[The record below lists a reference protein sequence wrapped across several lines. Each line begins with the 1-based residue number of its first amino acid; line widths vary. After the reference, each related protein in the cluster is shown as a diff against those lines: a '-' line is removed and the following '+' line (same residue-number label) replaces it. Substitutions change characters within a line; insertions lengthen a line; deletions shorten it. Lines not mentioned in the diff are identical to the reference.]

1 MLHRYQNMFKVN
13 IMRKISKADLSLRNL
28 KKLIKKEFNETD
40 KLIRNQIN
48 SDVNRI
54 PNLSKHIIDLG
65 GKRLRPMLTISCAKM
80 LKVRNKNHIK
90 LAAAVELLHTATLLH
105 DDVVDESN
113 YRRGE
118 KTSHTLWDNKSS
130 ILVGDFLLGKAFQLM
145 VETNSLECLNILSK
159 AASIIAE
166 GEVLQLVETSNV
178 NIRKI
183 NYLKIIE
190 SKTAA
195 LFSSACEVGG
205 VVSGANKSQK
215 KKLFNFGK
223 NLGTAFQLIDDAL
236 DYHGSSVKM
245 GKNNG
250 DDFFEGKVTLP
261 MIIIF
266 QKGNKEEKNFLNEI
280 MRREKRTEQDF
291 SNTLSL
297 INKYKAV
304 EATFKKAEYFVNV
317 SYDAL
322 AIFPDN
328 EDKKILQNLTSFS
341 LNRSF

>member
-1 MLHRYQNMFKVN
+1 MFKVS
-13 IMRKISKADLSLRNL
+13 IMIKISKADLSLHNL

-40 KLIRNQIN
+40 KLIKSQIN

-54 PNLSKHIIDLG
+54 PKLSKHIIDLG

-80 LKVRNKNHIK
+80 LKIRNKNHIK

-105 DDVVDESN
+105 DDVVDESV

-130 ILVGDFLLGKAFQLM
+130 ILVGDFLLGRAFQLM
-145 VETNSLECLNILSK
+145 VETNSIECLNILSK
-159 AASIIAE
+159 AAAIIAE
-166 GEVLQLVETSNV
+166 GEVLQLVETN
-178 NIRKI
+178 NINIKEI
-183 NYLKIIE
+183 NYIKIIE

-223 NLGTAFQLIDDAL
+223 NLGTAFQLTDDAL
-236 DYHGSSVKM
+236 DYEGSSSKM

-250 DDFFEGKVTLP
+250 DDFYEGKVTLP
-261 MIIIF
+261 VILALKTADRKEKDFWEKTFNKKVRNKTDLRIAKKIIKDKDTIN
-266 QKGNKEEKNFLNEI
+266 QTLTLANKYGEKAKNI
-280 MRREKRTEQDF
+280 MKDFESNPVRNALIDLVDF
-291 SNTLSL
+291 SL
-297 INKYKAV
+297 IRNY
-304 EATFKKAEYFVNV
+304 
-317 SYDAL
+317 
-322 AIFPDN
+322 
-328 EDKKILQNLTSFS
+328 
-341 LNRSF
+341 

>member
-1 MLHRYQNMFKVN
+1 MV
-13 IMRKISKADLSLRNL
+13 KISKADLSLHNL

-40 KLIRNQIN
+40 KLIKKQIN

-54 PNLSKHIIDLG
+54 PKLSKHIIDLG

-80 LKVRNKNHIK
+80 LKIRNKNHIK

-105 DDVVDESN
+105 DDVVDESV

-130 ILVGDFLLGKAFQLM
+130 ILVGDFLLGRAFQLM
-145 VETNSLECLNILSK
+145 VETNSIECLSILSK
-159 AASIIAE
+159 AAAIIAE
-166 GEVLQLVETSNV
+166 GEVLQLVETN
-178 NIRKI
+178 NINIKET
-183 NYLKIIE
+183 NYIKIIE

-223 NLGTAFQLIDDAL
+223 NLGTAFQLTDDAL
-236 DYHGSSVKM
+236 DYEGSSSQM

-250 DDFFEGKVTLP
+250 DDFYEGKVTLP
-261 MIIIF
+261 VILALKNADRKEKDFWEKTFNKKVRNKTDLRIAKKIIKDKDTIN
-266 QKGNKEEKNFLNEI
+266 QTLKLANKYGEKAKNI
-280 MRREKRTEQDF
+280 MKDFESNPIRNALIDLVDF
-291 SNTLSL
+291 SLVRN
-297 INKYKAV
+297 Y
-304 EATFKKAEYFVNV
+304 
-317 SYDAL
+317 
-322 AIFPDN
+322 
-328 EDKKILQNLTSFS
+328 
-341 LNRSF
+341 

>member
-1 MLHRYQNMFKVN
+1 MV
-13 IMRKISKADLSLRNL
+13 KISKADLSLHNL

-40 KLIRNQIN
+40 KLIKKQIN

-54 PNLSKHIIDLG
+54 PKLSKHIIDLG

-80 LKVRNKNHIK
+80 LKIRNKNHIK

-105 DDVVDESN
+105 DDVVDESV

-130 ILVGDFLLGKAFQLM
+130 ILVGDFLLGRAFQLM
-145 VETNSLECLNILSK
+145 VETNSIECLSILSK
-159 AASIIAE
+159 AAAIIAE
-166 GEVLQLVETSNV
+166 GEVLQLVETN
-178 NIRKI
+178 NINIKET
-183 NYLKIIE
+183 NYIKIIE

-223 NLGTAFQLIDDAL
+223 NLGTAFQLTDDAL
-236 DYHGSSVKM
+236 DYEGSSSKM

-250 DDFFEGKVTLP
+250 DDFYEGKVTLP
-261 MIIIF
+261 VILALKSADKKEKDFWEKTFNKKVRNKTDLRIAKKIIKDKDTIN
-266 QKGNKEEKNFLNEI
+266 QTLKLANKYGEKAKNI
-280 MRREKRTEQDF
+280 MKDFESNPVRNALIDLVDF
-291 SNTLSL
+291 SL
-297 INKYKAV
+297 IRNY
-304 EATFKKAEYFVNV
+304 
-317 SYDAL
+317 
-322 AIFPDN
+322 
-328 EDKKILQNLTSFS
+328 
-341 LNRSF
+341 

>member
-1 MLHRYQNMFKVN
+1 MFKVS
-13 IMRKISKADLSLRNL
+13 IMVKISKADLSLHNL

-40 KLIRNQIN
+40 KLIKKQIN

-54 PNLSKHIIDLG
+54 PKLSKHIIDLG

-80 LKVRNKNHIK
+80 LKIRNKNHIK

-105 DDVVDESN
+105 DDVVDESV

-130 ILVGDFLLGKAFQLM
+130 ILVGDFLLGRAFQLM
-145 VETNSLECLNILSK
+145 VETNSIECLSILSK
-159 AASIIAE
+159 AAAIIAE
-166 GEVLQLVETSNV
+166 GEVLQLVETN
-178 NIRKI
+178 NINIKET
-183 NYLKIIE
+183 NYIKIIE

-223 NLGTAFQLIDDAL
+223 NLGTAFQLTDDAL
-236 DYHGSSVKM
+236 DYEGSSSKM

-250 DDFFEGKVTLP
+250 DDFYEGKVTLP
-261 MIIIF
+261 VILALKNADRKEKDFWEKTFNKKVRNKTDLRIAKKIIKDKDTIN
-266 QKGNKEEKNFLNEI
+266 QTHKLANKYGEKAKNI
-280 MRREKRTEQDF
+280 MEDFESNPVRNALIDLVDF
-291 SNTLSL
+291 SL
-297 INKYKAV
+297 IRNY
-304 EATFKKAEYFVNV
+304 
-317 SYDAL
+317 
-322 AIFPDN
+322 
-328 EDKKILQNLTSFS
+328 
-341 LNRSF
+341 

>member
-1 MLHRYQNMFKVN
+1 MLHKYQNMFKVS
-13 IMRKISKADLSLRNL
+13 IMVKISKEDLSLHNL

-40 KLIRNQIN
+40 KLIKNQIN

-54 PNLSKHIIDLG
+54 PKLSKHIIDLG

-80 LKVRNKNHIK
+80 LKIRNKNHIK

-105 DDVVDESN
+105 DDVVDESV

-145 VETNSLECLNILSK
+145 VKTNSIECLNILSK
-159 AASIIAE
+159 AAAIIAE
-166 GEVLQLVETSNV
+166 GEVLQLVETN
-178 NIRKI
+178 NINIKET
-183 NYLKIIE
+183 NYIKIIE

-205 VVSGANKSQK
+205 IVSGANKSQK

-223 NLGTAFQLIDDAL
+223 NLGTAFQLKDDAL
-236 DYHGSSVKM
+236 DYEGSSNKM

-250 DDFFEGKVTLP
+250 DDFYDGKVTLP
-261 MIIIF
+261 VILAMKNANKKEKDFWKKTFDKKVRNKTDLEIAKKIIR
-266 QKGNKEEKNFLNEI
+266 NKDTVNQTLKLANKYGEKAKFI
-280 MRREKRTEQDF
+280 MRDFENNPIRNALIDLVDF
-291 SNTLSL
+291 SL
-297 INKYKAV
+297 IRNH
-304 EATFKKAEYFVNV
+304 
-317 SYDAL
+317 
-322 AIFPDN
+322 
-328 EDKKILQNLTSFS
+328 
-341 LNRSF
+341 

>member
-1 MLHRYQNMFKVN
+1 MFKVS
-13 IMRKISKADLSLRNL
+13 IMVKISKADLSLHNL

-40 KLIRNQIN
+40 KLIKKQIN

-54 PNLSKHIIDLG
+54 PKLSKHIIDLG

-80 LKVRNKNHIK
+80 LKIRNKNHIK

-105 DDVVDESN
+105 DDVVDESV

-130 ILVGDFLLGKAFQLM
+130 ILVGDFLLGRAFQLM
-145 VETNSLECLNILSK
+145 VETNSIECLSILSK
-159 AASIIAE
+159 AAAIIAE
-166 GEVLQLVETSNV
+166 GEVLQLVETN
-178 NIRKI
+178 NINIKET
-183 NYLKIIE
+183 NYIKIIE

-223 NLGTAFQLIDDAL
+223 NLGTAFQLTDDAL
-236 DYHGSSVKM
+236 DYEGSSSKM

-250 DDFFEGKVTLP
+250 DDFYEGKVTLP
-261 MIIIF
+261 VILALKNADKKEKDFWEKTFNKKVRNKTDLRIAKKIIKDKDTIN
-266 QKGNKEEKNFLNEI
+266 QTLKLANKYGEKAKNI
-280 MRREKRTEQDF
+280 MEDFESNPVRNALIDLVDF
-291 SNTLSL
+291 SLVRN
-297 INKYKAV
+297 Y
-304 EATFKKAEYFVNV
+304 
-317 SYDAL
+317 
-322 AIFPDN
+322 
-328 EDKKILQNLTSFS
+328 
-341 LNRSF
+341 

>member
-1 MLHRYQNMFKVN
+1 MV
-13 IMRKISKADLSLRNL
+13 KISKADLSLHNL
-28 KKLIKKEFNETD
+28 KKLIKKEINETD
-40 KLIRNQIN
+40 KLIKNQIN

-54 PNLSKHIIDLG
+54 PKLSKHIIDLG

-80 LKVRNKNHIK
+80 LKIRNKNHIK

-105 DDVVDESN
+105 DDVVDESV

-145 VETNSLECLNILSK
+145 VETNSIECLSILSK
-159 AASIIAE
+159 AAAIIAE
-166 GEVLQLVETSNV
+166 GEVLQLVETN
-178 NIRKI
+178 NINIKET
-183 NYLKIIE
+183 NYIKIIE

-223 NLGTAFQLIDDAL
+223 NLGTAFQLTDDAL
-236 DYHGSSVKM
+236 DYEGSSSKM

-250 DDFFEGKVTLP
+250 DDFYEGKVTLP
-261 MIIIF
+261 VILALKNADKKEKDFWEKTFNKKVRNKTDLRIAKKIIKDKDTIN
-266 QKGNKEEKNFLNEI
+266 QTLMLANKYGEKAKNI
-280 MRREKRTEQDF
+280 MKDFESNPVRNALIDLVDF
-291 SNTLSL
+291 SLVRN
-297 INKYKAV
+297 Y
-304 EATFKKAEYFVNV
+304 
-317 SYDAL
+317 
-322 AIFPDN
+322 
-328 EDKKILQNLTSFS
+328 
-341 LNRSF
+341 

>member
-54 PNLSKHIIDLG
+54 PKLSKHIINLG

-166 GEVLQLVETSNV
+166 GEVLQLVETNNI
-178 NIRKI
+178 NIRKT

-215 KKLFNFGK
+215 KKLSNFGK

-236 DYHGSSVKM
+236 DYDGSSVKM

-250 DDFFEGKVTLP
+250 DDFFEGKITLP
-261 MIIIF
+261 VILAINSADKKEKEFWKKVFNKKIRNKTDLKIAKKIIKEKDTI
-266 QKGNKEEKNFLNEI
+266 NKTLKLANQYGEEAKQI
-280 MRREKRTEQDF
+280 MEGFENNPIRDALIDLVDF
-291 SNTLSL
+291 SL
-297 INKYKAV
+297 IRNH
-304 EATFKKAEYFVNV
+304 
-317 SYDAL
+317 
-322 AIFPDN
+322 
-328 EDKKILQNLTSFS
+328 
-341 LNRSF
+341 

>member
-1 MLHRYQNMFKVN
+1 MFKVS
-13 IMRKISKADLSLRNL
+13 IMVKISKADLSLHNL

-40 KLIRNQIN
+40 KLIKKQIN

-54 PNLSKHIIDLG
+54 PKLSKHIIDLG

-80 LKVRNKNHIK
+80 LKIRNKNHIK

-105 DDVVDESN
+105 DDVVDESV

-130 ILVGDFLLGKAFQLM
+130 ILVGDFLLGRAFQLM
-145 VETNSLECLNILSK
+145 VETNSIECLSILSK
-159 AASIIAE
+159 AAAIIAE
-166 GEVLQLVETSNV
+166 GEVLQLVETN
-178 NIRKI
+178 NINIKET
-183 NYLKIIE
+183 NYIKIIE

-223 NLGTAFQLIDDAL
+223 NLGTAFQLTDDAL
-236 DYHGSSVKM
+236 DYEGSSSQM

-250 DDFFEGKVTLP
+250 DDFYEGKVTLP
-261 MIIIF
+261 VILALKNADRKEKDFWEKTFNKKVRNKTDLRIAKKIIKDKDTIN
-266 QKGNKEEKNFLNEI
+266 QTLKLANKYGEKAKNI
-280 MRREKRTEQDF
+280 MKDFESNPVRNALIDLVDF
-291 SNTLSL
+291 SL
-297 INKYKAV
+297 IRNY
-304 EATFKKAEYFVNV
+304 
-317 SYDAL
+317 
-322 AIFPDN
+322 
-328 EDKKILQNLTSFS
+328 
-341 LNRSF
+341 

>member
-1 MLHRYQNMFKVN
+1 MFKVS
-13 IMRKISKADLSLRNL
+13 IMVKISKADLSLHNL
-28 KKLIKKEFNETD
+28 KKLIKKEINETD
-40 KLIRNQIN
+40 KLIKNQIN

-54 PNLSKHIIDLG
+54 PKLSKHIIDLG

-80 LKVRNKNHIK
+80 LKIRNKNHIK

-105 DDVVDESN
+105 DDVVDESV

-145 VETNSLECLNILSK
+145 VETNSIECLSILSK
-159 AASIIAE
+159 AAAIIAE
-166 GEVLQLVETSNV
+166 GEVLQLVETN
-178 NIRKI
+178 NINIKET
-183 NYLKIIE
+183 NYIKIIE

-223 NLGTAFQLIDDAL
+223 NLGTAFQLTDDAL
-236 DYHGSSVKM
+236 DYEGSSSKM

-250 DDFFEGKVTLP
+250 DDFYEGKVTLP
-261 MIIIF
+261 VILALKNADKKEKDFWEKTFNKKVRNKTDLRIAKKIIKDKNTIN
-266 QKGNKEEKNFLNEI
+266 QTLKLANKYGEKAKNI
-280 MRREKRTEQDF
+280 MKDFESNPVRNALIDLVDF
-291 SNTLSL
+291 SLVRN
-297 INKYKAV
+297 Y
-304 EATFKKAEYFVNV
+304 
-317 SYDAL
+317 
-322 AIFPDN
+322 
-328 EDKKILQNLTSFS
+328 
-341 LNRSF
+341 

>member
-1 MLHRYQNMFKVN
+1 
-13 IMRKISKADLSLRNL
+13 MRKISKADLSLHNL
-28 KKLIKKEFNETD
+28 KKLIKKELNETD
-40 KLIRNQIN
+40 KLIKNQIN

-54 PNLSKHIIDLG
+54 PKLSKHIIDLG

-80 LKVRNKNHIK
+80 LKIRNKNHIK

-105 DDVVDESN
+105 DDVVDESV

-145 VETNSLECLNILSK
+145 VETNSIECLNILSN
-159 AASIIAE
+159 AAAIIAE
-166 GEVLQLVETSNV
+166 GEVLQLVETN
-178 NIRKI
+178 NINIKET
-183 NYLKIIE
+183 NYIKIIE

-236 DYHGSSVKM
+236 DYEGSSTKM

-250 DDFFEGKVTLP
+250 DDFYDGKVTLP
-261 MIIIF
+261 VILAINNADKKEKDFWKNTFNKKVRNKTDLKIAKKIIKDKDTIN
-266 QKGNKEEKNFLNEI
+266 QTLILANKYGEKAKHI
-280 MRREKRTEQDF
+280 MKDFESNSIRNALIDLVDF
-291 SNTLSL
+291 SL
-297 INKYKAV
+297 IRNH
-304 EATFKKAEYFVNV
+304 
-317 SYDAL
+317 
-322 AIFPDN
+322 
-328 EDKKILQNLTSFS
+328 
-341 LNRSF
+341 

>member
-1 MLHRYQNMFKVN
+1 MLHRYQNLFKVS
-13 IMRKISKADLSLRNL
+13 IMRKISKADLSLHNL
-28 KKLIKKEFNETD
+28 KKLIKKELNETD
-40 KLIRNQIN
+40 KLIKNQIN

-54 PNLSKHIIDLG
+54 PKLSKHIIDLG

-80 LKVRNKNHIK
+80 LKIRNKNHIK

-105 DDVVDESN
+105 DDVVDESV

-145 VETNSLECLNILSK
+145 VETNSIECLNILSN
-159 AASIIAE
+159 AAAIIAE
-166 GEVLQLVETSNV
+166 GEVLQLVETN
-178 NIRKI
+178 NINIKET
-183 NYLKIIE
+183 NYIKIIE

-236 DYHGSSVKM
+236 DYEGSSTKM

-250 DDFFEGKVTLP
+250 DDFYDGKVTLP
-261 MIIIF
+261 VILAINNADKKEKDFWKNTFNKKVRNKTDLKIAKKIIKDKDTIN
-266 QKGNKEEKNFLNEI
+266 QTLILANKYGEKAKHI
-280 MRREKRTEQDF
+280 MKDFESNSIRNALIDLVDF
-291 SNTLSL
+291 SL
-297 INKYKAV
+297 IRNH
-304 EATFKKAEYFVNV
+304 
-317 SYDAL
+317 
-322 AIFPDN
+322 
-328 EDKKILQNLTSFS
+328 
-341 LNRSF
+341 

>member
-1 MLHRYQNMFKVN
+1 MV
-13 IMRKISKADLSLRNL
+13 KISKADLSLHNL

-40 KLIRNQIN
+40 KLIKNQIN

-54 PNLSKHIIDLG
+54 PKLSKHIIDLG

-80 LKVRNKNHIK
+80 LKIRNKNHIK

-105 DDVVDESN
+105 DDVVDESV

-130 ILVGDFLLGKAFQLM
+130 ILVGDFLLGRAFQLM
-145 VETNSLECLNILSK
+145 VETNSIECLSILSK
-159 AASIIAE
+159 AAAIIAE
-166 GEVLQLVETSNV
+166 GEVLQLVETN
-178 NIRKI
+178 NINIKET
-183 NYLKIIE
+183 NYIKIIE

-223 NLGTAFQLIDDAL
+223 NLGTAFQLTDDAL
-236 DYHGSSVKM
+236 DYEGSSSKM

-250 DDFFEGKVTLP
+250 DDFYEGKVTLP
-261 MIIIF
+261 VILALKNADRKEKDFWEKTFNKKVRNKTDLRIAKKIIKDKDTIN
-266 QKGNKEEKNFLNEI
+266 QTLKLANKYGEKAKNI
-280 MRREKRTEQDF
+280 MKDFESNPVRNALIDLVDF
-291 SNTLSL
+291 SL
-297 INKYKAV
+297 IRNY
-304 EATFKKAEYFVNV
+304 
-317 SYDAL
+317 
-322 AIFPDN
+322 
-328 EDKKILQNLTSFS
+328 
-341 LNRSF
+341 

>member
-1 MLHRYQNMFKVN
+1 MV
-13 IMRKISKADLSLRNL
+13 KISKADLSLHNL

-40 KLIRNQIN
+40 KLIKRQIN

-54 PNLSKHIIDLG
+54 PKLSKHIIDLG

-80 LKVRNKNHIK
+80 LKIRNKNHIK

-105 DDVVDESN
+105 DDVVDESV

-130 ILVGDFLLGKAFQLM
+130 ILVGDFLLGRAFQLM
-145 VETNSLECLNILSK
+145 VETNSIECLSILSK
-159 AASIIAE
+159 AAAIIAE
-166 GEVLQLVETSNV
+166 GEVLQLVETN
-178 NIRKI
+178 NINIKET
-183 NYLKIIE
+183 NYIKIIE

-223 NLGTAFQLIDDAL
+223 NLGTAFQLTDDAL
-236 DYHGSSVKM
+236 DYEGSSSKM

-250 DDFFEGKVTLP
+250 DDFYEGKVTLP
-261 MIIIF
+261 VILALKNADRKEKDFWEKTFNKKVRNKTDLRIAKKIIKDKDTIN
-266 QKGNKEEKNFLNEI
+266 QTLKLANKYGEKAKNI
-280 MRREKRTEQDF
+280 MKDFESNPVRNALIDLVDF
-291 SNTLSL
+291 SL
-297 INKYKAV
+297 IRNY
-304 EATFKKAEYFVNV
+304 
-317 SYDAL
+317 
-322 AIFPDN
+322 
-328 EDKKILQNLTSFS
+328 
-341 LNRSF
+341 

>member
-1 MLHRYQNMFKVN
+1 MV
-13 IMRKISKADLSLRNL
+13 KISKADLSLHNL
-28 KKLIKKEFNETD
+28 KKLIKEEFNETD
-40 KLIRNQIN
+40 KLIKNQIN

-54 PNLSKHIIDLG
+54 PKLSKHIIDLG

-80 LKVRNKNHIK
+80 LKIRNKNHIK

-105 DDVVDESN
+105 DDVVDESV

-145 VETNSLECLNILSK
+145 VETNSIECLNILSK
-159 AASIIAE
+159 AAAIIAE
-166 GEVLQLVETSNV
+166 GEVLQLVETN
-178 NIRKI
+178 NINIKET
-183 NYLKIIE
+183 NYIKIIE

-223 NLGTAFQLIDDAL
+223 NLGTAFQLTDDAL
-236 DYHGSSVKM
+236 DYEGSSSKM

-250 DDFFEGKVTLP
+250 DDFYEGKVTLP
-261 MIIIF
+261 VILALKKADRKEKDFWKKTFNKKVRNKTDLKIAKKIIKDKDTIN
-266 QKGNKEEKNFLNEI
+266 QTLTLANKYGEKAKNI
-280 MRREKRTEQDF
+280 MKDFESNPVRNALIDLVDF
-291 SNTLSL
+291 SL
-297 INKYKAV
+297 IRNY
-304 EATFKKAEYFVNV
+304 
-317 SYDAL
+317 
-322 AIFPDN
+322 
-328 EDKKILQNLTSFS
+328 
-341 LNRSF
+341 

>member
-1 MLHRYQNMFKVN
+1 MV
-13 IMRKISKADLSLRNL
+13 KISKADLSLHNL

-40 KLIRNQIN
+40 KLIKNQIN
-48 SDVNRI
+48 SDVDRI
-54 PNLSKHIIDLG
+54 PKLSKHIIDLG

-80 LKVRNKNHIK
+80 LKIRNKNHIK

-105 DDVVDESN
+105 DDVVDESV

-145 VETNSLECLNILSK
+145 VETNSIECLNILSK
-159 AASIIAE
+159 AAAIIAE
-166 GEVLQLVETSNV
+166 GEVLQLVETN
-178 NIRKI
+178 NINIKET
-183 NYLKIIE
+183 NYIKIIE

-223 NLGTAFQLIDDAL
+223 NLGTAFQLTDDAL
-236 DYHGSSVKM
+236 DYEGSSSKM

-250 DDFFEGKVTLP
+250 DDFYEGKVTLP
-261 MIIIF
+261 VILALKTADRKEKDFWKKTFNKKVRNKTDLRIAKKIIKDKDTIN
-266 QKGNKEEKNFLNEI
+266 QTLTLANKYGEEAKNI
-280 MRREKRTEQDF
+280 MKDFESNPVRNALIDLVDF
-291 SNTLSL
+291 SL
-297 INKYKAV
+297 IRNY
-304 EATFKKAEYFVNV
+304 
-317 SYDAL
+317 
-322 AIFPDN
+322 
-328 EDKKILQNLTSFS
+328 
-341 LNRSF
+341 

>member
-1 MLHRYQNMFKVN
+1 MV
-13 IMRKISKADLSLRNL
+13 KISKADLSLHNL

-40 KLIRNQIN
+40 KLIKKQIN

-54 PNLSKHIIDLG
+54 PKLSKHIIDLG

-80 LKVRNKNHIK
+80 LKIRNKNHIK

-105 DDVVDESN
+105 DDVVDESV

-130 ILVGDFLLGKAFQLM
+130 ILVGDFLLGRAFQLM
-145 VETNSLECLNILSK
+145 VETNSIECLSILSK
-159 AASIIAE
+159 AAAIIAE
-166 GEVLQLVETSNV
+166 GEVLQLVETN
-178 NIRKI
+178 NINIKET
-183 NYLKIIE
+183 NYIKIIE

-223 NLGTAFQLIDDAL
+223 NLGTAFQLTDDAL
-236 DYHGSSVKM
+236 DYEGSSSKM

-250 DDFFEGKVTLP
+250 DDFYEGKVTLP
-261 MIIIF
+261 VILALKNADRKEKDFWEKTFNKKVRNKTDLRIAKKIIKDKDTIN
-266 QKGNKEEKNFLNEI
+266 QTLKLANKYGEKAKNI
-280 MRREKRTEQDF
+280 MKDFESNPVRNALIDLVDF
-291 SNTLSL
+291 SLVRN
-297 INKYKAV
+297 Y
-304 EATFKKAEYFVNV
+304 
-317 SYDAL
+317 
-322 AIFPDN
+322 
-328 EDKKILQNLTSFS
+328 
-341 LNRSF
+341 

>member
-1 MLHRYQNMFKVN
+1 MV
-13 IMRKISKADLSLRNL
+13 KISKADLSLHNL

-40 KLIRNQIN
+40 KLIKKQIN

-54 PNLSKHIIDLG
+54 PKLSKHIVDLG

-80 LKVRNKNHIK
+80 LKIRNKNHIK

-105 DDVVDESN
+105 DDVVDESV

-130 ILVGDFLLGKAFQLM
+130 ILVGDFLLGRAFQLM
-145 VETNSLECLNILSK
+145 VETNSIECLSILSK
-159 AASIIAE
+159 AAAIIAE
-166 GEVLQLVETSNV
+166 GEVLQLVETN
-178 NIRKI
+178 NINIKET
-183 NYLKIIE
+183 NYIKIIE

-223 NLGTAFQLIDDAL
+223 NLGTAFQLTDDAL
-236 DYHGSSVKM
+236 DYEGSSSKM

-250 DDFFEGKVTLP
+250 DDFYEGKVTLP
-261 MIIIF
+261 VILALKNADRKEKDFWEKTFNKKVRNKTDLRIAKKIIKDKDTIN
-266 QKGNKEEKNFLNEI
+266 QTHKLANKYGEKAKNI
-280 MRREKRTEQDF
+280 MEDFESNPVRNALIDLVDF
-291 SNTLSL
+291 SL
-297 INKYKAV
+297 IRNY
-304 EATFKKAEYFVNV
+304 
-317 SYDAL
+317 
-322 AIFPDN
+322 
-328 EDKKILQNLTSFS
+328 
-341 LNRSF
+341 

>member
-1 MLHRYQNMFKVN
+1 
-13 IMRKISKADLSLRNL
+13 MRKISKADLSLHNL
-28 KKLIKKEFNETD
+28 KKLIKKELNETD
-40 KLIRNQIN
+40 KLIKNQIN

-54 PNLSKHIIDLG
+54 PKLSKHIIDLG

-80 LKVRNKNHIK
+80 LKIRNKNHIK

-105 DDVVDESN
+105 DDVVDESV

-145 VETNSLECLNILSK
+145 VETNSIECLNILSN
-159 AASIIAE
+159 AAAIIAE
-166 GEVLQLVETSNV
+166 GEVLQLVETN
-178 NIRKI
+178 NINIKET
-183 NYLKIIE
+183 NYIKIIE

-236 DYHGSSVKM
+236 DYEGSSTKM

-250 DDFFEGKVTLP
+250 DDFYDGKVTLP
-261 MIIIF
+261 VILAIKNADKKEKDFWKNTFNKKVRNKTDLKIAKKIIKDKDTIN
-266 QKGNKEEKNFLNEI
+266 QTLILANKYGEKAKHI
-280 MRREKRTEQDF
+280 MKDFESNSIRNALIDLVDF
-291 SNTLSL
+291 SL
-297 INKYKAV
+297 IRNH
-304 EATFKKAEYFVNV
+304 
-317 SYDAL
+317 
-322 AIFPDN
+322 
-328 EDKKILQNLTSFS
+328 
-341 LNRSF
+341 

>member
-1 MLHRYQNMFKVN
+1 MV
-13 IMRKISKADLSLRNL
+13 KISKADLSLHNL

-40 KLIRNQIN
+40 KLIKNQIN

-54 PNLSKHIIDLG
+54 PKLSKHIIDLG

-80 LKVRNKNHIK
+80 LKIRNKNHIK

-105 DDVVDESN
+105 DDVVDESI

-130 ILVGDFLLGKAFQLM
+130 ILVGDFLLGRAFQLM
-145 VETNSLECLNILSK
+145 VETNSIECLSILSK
-159 AASIIAE
+159 AAAIIAE
-166 GEVLQLVETSNV
+166 GEVLQLVETN
-178 NIRKI
+178 NINIKET
-183 NYLKIIE
+183 NYIKIIE

-223 NLGTAFQLIDDAL
+223 NLGTAFQLTDDAL
-236 DYHGSSVKM
+236 DYEGSSSKM

-250 DDFFEGKVTLP
+250 DDFYEGKVTLP
-261 MIIIF
+261 VILALKNADRKEKDFWEKTFNKKVRNKTDLRIAKKIIKDKDTIN
-266 QKGNKEEKNFLNEI
+266 QTHKLANKYGEKAKNI
-280 MRREKRTEQDF
+280 MEDFESNPVRNALIDLVDF
-291 SNTLSL
+291 SL
-297 INKYKAV
+297 IRNY
-304 EATFKKAEYFVNV
+304 
-317 SYDAL
+317 
-322 AIFPDN
+322 
-328 EDKKILQNLTSFS
+328 
-341 LNRSF
+341 

>member
-1 MLHRYQNMFKVN
+1 MV
-13 IMRKISKADLSLRNL
+13 KISKADLSLHNL

-40 KLIRNQIN
+40 KLIKKQIN

-54 PNLSKHIIDLG
+54 PKLSKHIIDLG

-80 LKVRNKNHIK
+80 LKIRNKNHIK

-105 DDVVDESN
+105 DDVVDESV

-130 ILVGDFLLGKAFQLM
+130 ILVGDFLLGRAFQLM
-145 VETNSLECLNILSK
+145 VETNSIECLSILSK
-159 AASIIAE
+159 AAAIIAE
-166 GEVLQLVETSNV
+166 GEVLQLVETN
-178 NIRKI
+178 NINIKET
-183 NYLKIIE
+183 NYIKIIE

-223 NLGTAFQLIDDAL
+223 NLGTAFQLTDDAL
-236 DYHGSSVKM
+236 DYEGSSSKM

-250 DDFFEGKVTLP
+250 DDFYEGKVTLP
-261 MIIIF
+261 VILALKSADKKEKDFWEKTFNKKVRNKTDLRIAKKIIKDKDTIN
-266 QKGNKEEKNFLNEI
+266 QTLKLANKYGEKAKNI
-280 MRREKRTEQDF
+280 MEDFESNPVRNALIDLVDF
-291 SNTLSL
+291 SL
-297 INKYKAV
+297 IRNY
-304 EATFKKAEYFVNV
+304 
-317 SYDAL
+317 
-322 AIFPDN
+322 
-328 EDKKILQNLTSFS
+328 
-341 LNRSF
+341 

>member
-1 MLHRYQNMFKVN
+1 MCIRD
-13 IMRKISKADLSLRNL
+13 RSLRNL

-54 PNLSKHIIDLG
+54 PKLSKHIINLG

-118 KTSHTLWDNKSS
+118 KTSHTIWDNKSS

-166 GEVLQLVETSNV
+166 GEVLQLVETNNI
-178 NIRKI
+178 NIRKT

-236 DYHGSSVKM
+236 DYDGSSVKM
-245 GKNNG
+245 GKNNC

-261 MIIIF
+261 VI
-266 QKGNKEEKNFLNEI
+266 
-280 MRREKRTEQDF
+280 
-291 SNTLSL
+291 
-297 INKYKAV
+297 
-304 EATFKKAEYFVNV
+304 
-317 SYDAL
+317 L
-322 AIFPDN
+322 AIN
-328 EDKKILQNLTSFS
+328 SANKKEKEVWE
-341 LNRSF
+341 

>member
-1 MLHRYQNMFKVN
+1 MFKVS
-13 IMRKISKADLSLRNL
+13 IMVKISKADLSLHNL

-40 KLIRNQIN
+40 KLIKKQIN

-54 PNLSKHIIDLG
+54 PKLSKHIIDLG

-80 LKVRNKNHIK
+80 LKIRNKNHIK

-105 DDVVDESN
+105 DDVVDESV

-130 ILVGDFLLGKAFQLM
+130 ILVGDFLLGRAFQLM
-145 VETNSLECLNILSK
+145 VETNSIECLSILSK
-159 AASIIAE
+159 AAAIIAE
-166 GEVLQLVETSNV
+166 GEVLQLVETN
-178 NIRKI
+178 NINIKET
-183 NYLKIIE
+183 NYIKIIE

-223 NLGTAFQLIDDAL
+223 NLGTAFQLTDDAL
-236 DYHGSSVKM
+236 DYEGSSSQM

-250 DDFFEGKVTLP
+250 DDFYEGKVTLP
-261 MIIIF
+261 VILALKNADRKEKDFWEKTFNKKVRNKTDLRIAKKIIKDKDTIN
-266 QKGNKEEKNFLNEI
+266 QTHKLANKYGEKAKNI
-280 MRREKRTEQDF
+280 MEDFESNPVRNALIDLVDF
-291 SNTLSL
+291 SLVRN
-297 INKYKAV
+297 Y
-304 EATFKKAEYFVNV
+304 
-317 SYDAL
+317 
-322 AIFPDN
+322 
-328 EDKKILQNLTSFS
+328 
-341 LNRSF
+341 

>member
-1 MLHRYQNMFKVN
+1 MFKVS
-13 IMRKISKADLSLRNL
+13 IMVKISKADLSLHNL

-40 KLIRNQIN
+40 KLIKNQIN

-54 PNLSKHIIDLG
+54 PKLSKHIIELG

-80 LKVRNKNHIK
+80 LKIRNKNHIK

-105 DDVVDESN
+105 DDVVDESI

-145 VETNSLECLNILSK
+145 VETNSIECLSILSK
-159 AASIIAE
+159 AAAIIAE
-166 GEVLQLVETSNV
+166 GEVLQLVETN
-178 NIRKI
+178 NINIKET
-183 NYLKIIE
+183 NYIKIIE

-223 NLGTAFQLIDDAL
+223 NLGTAFQLTDDAL
-236 DYHGSSVKM
+236 DYEGSSSKM
-245 GKNNG
+245 GKSNG
-250 DDFFEGKVTLP
+250 DDFYDGKITLP
-261 MIIIF
+261 VILALKNADKQEKDFWEKTFNKKVRNKTDLRIAKKIIKDKNTIS
-266 QKGNKEEKNFLNEI
+266 QTLKLANEYGEKAKYI
-280 MRREKRTEQDF
+280 MKDFESNPIRNALIDLVDF
-291 SNTLSL
+291 SL
-297 INKYKAV
+297 IRNH
-304 EATFKKAEYFVNV
+304 
-317 SYDAL
+317 
-322 AIFPDN
+322 
-328 EDKKILQNLTSFS
+328 
-341 LNRSF
+341 

>member
-1 MLHRYQNMFKVN
+1 MV
-13 IMRKISKADLSLRNL
+13 KISKADLSLHNL

-40 KLIRNQIN
+40 KLIKRQIN

-54 PNLSKHIIDLG
+54 PKLSKHIIDLG

-80 LKVRNKNHIK
+80 LKIRNKNHIK

-105 DDVVDESN
+105 DDVVDESV

-130 ILVGDFLLGKAFQLM
+130 ILVGDFLLGRAFQLM
-145 VETNSLECLNILSK
+145 VETNSIECLSILSK
-159 AASIIAE
+159 AAAIIAE
-166 GEVLQLVETSNV
+166 GEVLQLVETN
-178 NIRKI
+178 NINIKET
-183 NYLKIIE
+183 NYIKIIE

-223 NLGTAFQLIDDAL
+223 NLGTAFQLTDDAL
-236 DYHGSSVKM
+236 DYEGSSSQM

-250 DDFFEGKVTLP
+250 DDFYEGKVTLP
-261 MIIIF
+261 VILALKNADRKEKDFWEKTFNKKVRNKTDLRIAKKIIKDKDTIN
-266 QKGNKEEKNFLNEI
+266 QTLKLANKYGEKAKNI
-280 MRREKRTEQDF
+280 MKDFESNPVRNALIDLVDF
-291 SNTLSL
+291 SLVRN
-297 INKYKAV
+297 Y
-304 EATFKKAEYFVNV
+304 
-317 SYDAL
+317 
-322 AIFPDN
+322 
-328 EDKKILQNLTSFS
+328 
-341 LNRSF
+341 

>member
-1 MLHRYQNMFKVN
+1 MV
-13 IMRKISKADLSLRNL
+13 KISKADLSLHNL

-40 KLIRNQIN
+40 KLIKKQIN

-54 PNLSKHIIDLG
+54 PKLSKHIIDLG

-80 LKVRNKNHIK
+80 LKIRNKNHIK

-105 DDVVDESN
+105 DDVVDESV

-130 ILVGDFLLGKAFQLM
+130 ILVGDFLLGRAFQLM
-145 VETNSLECLNILSK
+145 VETNSIECLSILSK
-159 AASIIAE
+159 AAAIIAE
-166 GEVLQLVETSNV
+166 GEVLQLVETN
-178 NIRKI
+178 NINIKET
-183 NYLKIIE
+183 NYIKIIE

-223 NLGTAFQLIDDAL
+223 NLGTAFQLTDDAL
-236 DYHGSSVKM
+236 DYEGSSSQM

-250 DDFFEGKVTLP
+250 DDFYEGKVTLP
-261 MIIIF
+261 VILALKNADRKEKDFWEKTFNKKVRNKTDLRIAKKIIKDKDTIN
-266 QKGNKEEKNFLNEI
+266 QTLKLANKYGEKAKNI
-280 MRREKRTEQDF
+280 MEDFESNPVRNALIDLVDF
-291 SNTLSL
+291 SL
-297 INKYKAV
+297 IRNY
-304 EATFKKAEYFVNV
+304 
-317 SYDAL
+317 
-322 AIFPDN
+322 
-328 EDKKILQNLTSFS
+328 
-341 LNRSF
+341 

>member
-1 MLHRYQNMFKVN
+1 MV
-13 IMRKISKADLSLRNL
+13 KISKADLSLHNL

-40 KLIRNQIN
+40 KLIKNQIN

-54 PNLSKHIIDLG
+54 PKLSKHIIDLG

-80 LKVRNKNHIK
+80 LKIRNKNHIK

-105 DDVVDESN
+105 DDVVDESV

-145 VETNSLECLNILSK
+145 VETNSIECLNILSK
-159 AASIIAE
+159 AAAIIAE
-166 GEVLQLVETSNV
+166 GEVLQLVETN
-178 NIRKI
+178 NINIKET
-183 NYLKIIE
+183 NYIKIIE

-205 VVSGANKSQK
+205 VVAGANKSQK

-223 NLGTAFQLIDDAL
+223 NLGTAFQLTDDAL
-236 DYHGSSVKM
+236 DYEGSSSKM

-250 DDFFEGKVTLP
+250 DDFYEGKVTLP
-261 MIIIF
+261 VILALKKADRKEKDFWKKTFNKKVRNKTDLRIAKKIIKDKDTIN
-266 QKGNKEEKNFLNEI
+266 QTLTLANKYGEKAKNI
-280 MRREKRTEQDF
+280 MKDFESNPVRNALIDLVDF
-291 SNTLSL
+291 SL
-297 INKYKAV
+297 IRNY
-304 EATFKKAEYFVNV
+304 
-317 SYDAL
+317 
-322 AIFPDN
+322 
-328 EDKKILQNLTSFS
+328 
-341 LNRSF
+341 

>member
-1 MLHRYQNMFKVN
+1 M
-13 IMRKISKADLSLRNL
+13 IKISKADLSLHNL

-40 KLIRNQIN
+40 KLIKSQIN

-54 PNLSKHIIDLG
+54 PKLSKHIIDLG

-80 LKVRNKNHIK
+80 LKIRNKNHIK

-105 DDVVDESN
+105 DDVVDESV

-130 ILVGDFLLGKAFQLM
+130 ILVGDFLLGRAFQLM
-145 VETNSLECLNILSK
+145 VETNSIECLNILSK
-159 AASIIAE
+159 AAAIIAE
-166 GEVLQLVETSNV
+166 GEVLQLVETN
-178 NIRKI
+178 NINIKEI
-183 NYLKIIE
+183 NYIKIIE

-223 NLGTAFQLIDDAL
+223 NLGTAFQLTDDAL
-236 DYHGSSVKM
+236 DYEGSSSKM

-250 DDFFEGKVTLP
+250 DDFYEGKVTLP
-261 MIIIF
+261 VILALKTADRKEKDFWEKTFNKKVRNKTDLRIAKKIIKDKDTIN
-266 QKGNKEEKNFLNEI
+266 QTLTLANKYGEKAKNI
-280 MRREKRTEQDF
+280 MKDFESNPVRNALIDLVDF
-291 SNTLSL
+291 SL
-297 INKYKAV
+297 IRNY
-304 EATFKKAEYFVNV
+304 
-317 SYDAL
+317 
-322 AIFPDN
+322 
-328 EDKKILQNLTSFS
+328 
-341 LNRSF
+341 

>member
-1 MLHRYQNMFKVN
+1 MV
-13 IMRKISKADLSLRNL
+13 KISKADLSLHNL

-40 KLIRNQIN
+40 KLIKKQIN

-54 PNLSKHIIDLG
+54 PKLSKHIVDLG

-80 LKVRNKNHIK
+80 LNIRNKNHIK

-105 DDVVDESN
+105 DDVVDESV

-130 ILVGDFLLGKAFQLM
+130 ILVGDFLLGRAFQLM
-145 VETNSLECLNILSK
+145 VETNSIECLSILSK
-159 AASIIAE
+159 AAAIIAE
-166 GEVLQLVETSNV
+166 GEVLQLVETN
-178 NIRKI
+178 NINIKET
-183 NYLKIIE
+183 NYIKIIE

-223 NLGTAFQLIDDAL
+223 NLGTAFQLTDDAL
-236 DYHGSSVKM
+236 DYEGSSSKM

-250 DDFFEGKVTLP
+250 DDFYEGKVTLP
-261 MIIIF
+261 VILALKNADRKEKDFWEKTFNKKVRNKTDLRIAKKIIKDKDTIN
-266 QKGNKEEKNFLNEI
+266 QTLKLANKYGEKAKNI
-280 MRREKRTEQDF
+280 MKDFESNPVRNALIDLVDF
-291 SNTLSL
+291 SLVRN
-297 INKYKAV
+297 Y
-304 EATFKKAEYFVNV
+304 
-317 SYDAL
+317 
-322 AIFPDN
+322 
-328 EDKKILQNLTSFS
+328 
-341 LNRSF
+341 